1 MNSNESKWAQTSLN
15 EPKWAESQNG
25 PIWAEMSSK
34 DPKYIQNDPTWAKI
48 GLNDLKWV
56 SLNKLK
62 RE

>member
-34 DPKYIQNDPTWAKI
+34 DPKYIQNGPTWAE
-48 GLNDLKWV
+48 NRSKW
-56 SLNKLK
+56 SQMSKPK
-62 RE
+62 